1 MSINLTVALV
11 QKLRLSLQP
20 VFQIMARQTSARFV
34 DCTSARCDL
43 FVGWPGLGLLEDHG
57 FGLMSVFLIFH
68 VLAVGCAWA
77 RCICSVGLGVPPAPQ
92 PGGFTCFVS
101 AAAQS
106 DVASTGRARCP
117 NISRTPAS
125 SSANKIFTFMIEPS
139 SEWFQNLSG
148 DHANDEC
155 DRPNLQLHN
164 FSAPQ
169 ERARGFDCKASMLNG
184 KGAWPLA
191 AVNWTGSV
199 AESVFP
205 VANEEFSGTSRLNPA
220 MGMGYAFCDL
230 HGSGGW
236 FLWPVTPTSVK
247 FFIQL

>member
-11 QKLRLSLQP
+11 QQLRLSLQP

-169 ERARGFDCKASMLNG
+169 ERARGFDCKARCLAVGRSELDRKCGRICVSRGKRGILRHLAPEPGNG
-184 KGAWPLA
+184 HGLCILRSPWIRRL
-191 AVNWTGSV
+191 VLV
-199 AESVFP
+199 ASH
-205 VANEEFSGTSRLNPA
+205 AHIR
-220 MGMGYAFCDL
+220 
-230 HGSGGW
+230 
-236 FLWPVTPTSVK
+236 
-247 FFIQL
+247 